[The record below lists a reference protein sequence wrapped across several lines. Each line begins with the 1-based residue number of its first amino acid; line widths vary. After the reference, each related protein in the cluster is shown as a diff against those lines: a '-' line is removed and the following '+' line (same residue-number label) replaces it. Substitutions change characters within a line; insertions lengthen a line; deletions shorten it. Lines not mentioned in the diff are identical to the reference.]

1 MNIIE
6 SISPYKIVEDNN
18 LYGIQNDNGEW
29 LVPCDSTIIIN
40 KTSKDQGVSMWD
52 EIGLVEIIKDHRL
65 GFFTRNGIYIEPQY
79 DDVLYL
85 DGCMEVKRGPEYG
98 IISYSDFTFKEV
110 RFIDSSLWRNDYNVN
125 LIEKVI
131 YKIGNRWYKNIYAY
145 TKKDTETLIGKDIQE
160 EIAFDTAERHYL
172 DDSSYEGIYIF
183 KKDDK
188 SAIFIV
194 DEEYGLKEGIF
205 KSDEFEPFKYDSI
218 EIRYPEEGNFA
229 YALVKENETWS
240 VLKISRLPIPSIEI
254 IHSGNKT
261 YEEAVAQTG
270 IACDLDFI
278 D

>member
-1 MNIIE
+1 MNIVERINPYNIIE
-6 SISPYKIVEDNN
+6 DNG

-29 LVPCDSTIIIN
+29 VVPCDSSLIAN
-40 KTSKDQGVSMWD
+40 KTSREEAISMWD
-52 EIGLVEIIKDHRL
+52 EIGFVEIIKDHRI
-65 GFFTRNGIYIEPQY
+65 GFFTRNGIYIKPQY

-85 DGCMEVKRGPEYG
+85 DGCMEVKMGPEYG

-110 RFIDSSLWRNDYNVN
+110 RFIDSSLWRDDYNVN

-131 YKIGNRWYKNIYAY
+131 YKIGNRWYKNIYAF
-145 TKKDTETLIGKDIQE
+145 TKKDTELLIGKDIQD

-205 KSDEFEPFKYDSI
+205 KSDDLEPFRYDYI
-218 EIRYPEEGNFA
+218 QIRLPEEGNFA
-229 YALVKENETWS
+229 YALVQEKGIWS
-240 VLKISRLPIPSIEI
+240 VLKICRLPIPSIEI
-254 IHSGNKT
+254 VCTGCKT
-261 YEEAVAQTG
+261 DEEAIVKTG
-270 IACDLDFI
+270 LVSDLDLI